1 MVNSKNVIAG
11 LGVVAGLGVA
21 MLPLTSYADT
31 TDSQLVRATVSS
43 TLADNVTDSKGIA
56 ADNEN
61 AIAMDQND
69 MDDTL
74 LHTVNVVGNNYN
86 GYVLTIKAEDSA
98 DLRLR
103 NSTGDGFVTNGA
115 TIPALDGTGN
125 IVAGTPAWG
134 YKHTRKVTGATPAP
148 DFSSVST
155 WKGVTTSPVT
165 LEDYQNAAEATAD
178 GYPEAHTAHSAF
190 DNDHYV
196 AFAIATAEDQAA
208 GVYEAT
214 VTYAVTANTL

>member
-1 MVNSKNVIAG
+1 MVNSKNIIAG

-21 MLPLTSYADT
+21 MLPLTSYAET

-43 TLADNVTDSKGIA
+43 TLAVSVEDNKTIA
-56 ADNEN
+56 EGNTN
-61 AIAMDQND
+61 AVEMDQDD

-86 GYVLTIKAEDSA
+86 GYVLTIKAEESA

-103 NSTGDGFVTNGA
+103 NSAGDGFVSGGA
-115 TIPALDGTGN
+115 TIPALSGTGN
-125 IVAGTPAWG
+125 ITAGTPAWG
-134 YKHTRKVTGATPAP
+134 YKHTRKVASNAP
-148 DFSSVST
+148 DFTSVSS
-155 WKGVTTSPVT
+155 WKGITTTAET
-165 LEDYQNAAEATAD
+165 LENYQNAAEATAD
-178 GYPEAHTAHSAF
+178 GYPAAHTAHTAF

-196 AFAIATAEDQAA
+196 SFAIATAADQTA

-214 VTYAVTANTL
+214 VTYEVTANTL